1 MEWHATRLRI
11 AVTVHP
17 PGLLQ
22 TGDHARAV
30 FAAVIP
36 ACPRT
41 TSTSPAVA
49 RRQSVHLLRISDSE
63 NVNLRV
69 IPFKAGKADHLLQ
82 G

>member
-1 MEWHATRLRI
+1 M
-11 AVTVHP
+11 
-17 PGLLQ
+17 
-22 TGDHARAV
+22 
-30 FAAVIP
+30 IP

-49 RRQSVHLLRISDSE
+49 RRQSEHLLRISDSE